1 MDTIFSQGIAAA
13 DDLNILLC
21 RYGRLLYQSGKTYNS
36 FAETINAVTTRK
48 PALRR
53 SLQGAWD
60 LGYAWV
66 KAEPS
71 QHHVAMPAQILCAM
85 VGLSVS
91 WGWLT
96 MAACLA
102 LAWGALLRPGELLGA
117 FRRDLLLPSDLS
129 GTIGFALLSIS
140 EPKSRHTTARHQSA
154 KLDIPDLL
162 RLVDLAF
169 RDFRPNQKLWPH
181 TASTMR
187 SRFVHL
193 LKALHL
199 PTVHQPGMRCLDLGS
214 LRSGGATWL
223 MLMTENSDLCRRR
236 GRWASHRMME
246 IYVQETM
253 ALQYIKVISHDSREA
268 CLDLYMSFSAIC
280 QKACDL
286 KQAKIPESV
295 WYILFT
301 S

>member
-1 MDTIFSQGIAAA
+1 M
-13 DDLNILLC
+13 NILLC

-71 QHHVAMPAQILCAM
+71 QHHVAMPAQIMCAM
-85 VGLSVS
+85 VGLAIT
-91 WGWLT
+91 WGWLP

-129 GTIGFALLSIS
+129 GTIGFALLSIA

-162 RLVDLAF
+162 TLVDVAF
-169 RDFRPNQKLWPH
+169 RDYKPNQKLWPH
-181 TASTMR
+181 AASTMR
-187 SRFVHL
+187 SRFNHL
-193 LKALHL
+193 LRALKL
-199 PTVHQPGMRCLDLGS
+199 PCTHQPNLRCLDLGP
-214 LRSGGATWL
+214 
-223 MLMTENSDLCRRR
+223 SDQVAPH
-236 GRWASHRMME
+236 G
-246 IYVQETM
+246 
-253 ALQYIKVISHDSREA
+253 
-268 CLDLYMSFSAIC
+268 
-280 QKACDL
+280 
-286 KQAKIPESV
+286 
-295 WYILFT
+295 
-301 S
+301 